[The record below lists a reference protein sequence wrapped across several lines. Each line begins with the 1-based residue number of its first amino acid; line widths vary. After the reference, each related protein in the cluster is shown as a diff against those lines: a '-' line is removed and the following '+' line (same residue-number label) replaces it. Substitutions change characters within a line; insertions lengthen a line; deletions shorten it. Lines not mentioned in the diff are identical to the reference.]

1 MNKIDIDKGE
11 KIILWSQ
18 GSLWVR
24 DSWRQGYFFLT
35 SRRIVFNNVAKKT
48 LEIKLNNIIKLGI
61 EKRVWILGIRIRQ
74 LCIDFEDEQGNKRAF
89 IALGKPKTWSS
100 AIKDSMTLSI
110 AERGI
115 FNGTDSES
123 ADNTY

>member
-1 MNKIDIDKGE
+1 MKKIDLEKNE

-35 SRRIVFNNVAKKT
+35 SKRIVFNNVSKKT
-48 LEIKLNNIIKLGI
+48 LEINLNDIIKLKI
-61 EKRVWILGIRIRQ
+61 EKRVWILGVRIKQ
-74 LCIDFEDEQGNKRAF
+74 LCVDFEDEQGNKRAF
-89 IALGKPKTWSS
+89 IALGKPKTWSN

-115 FNGTDSES
+115 WNGTDSES
-123 ADNTY
+123 ANNTY